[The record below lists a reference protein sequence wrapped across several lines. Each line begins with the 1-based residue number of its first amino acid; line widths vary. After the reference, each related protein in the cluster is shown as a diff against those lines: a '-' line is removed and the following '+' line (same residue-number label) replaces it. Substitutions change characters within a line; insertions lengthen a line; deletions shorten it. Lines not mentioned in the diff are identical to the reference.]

1 MEDLEINDK
10 IAKIKRERKWVS
22 VCVCV
27 FVCVRERERIWEKS
41 MGMEDQFGRWNIKIV
56 MNHRERNKGTI
67 QVKVKNR
74 LLDKKHKLVVTSG
87 EWEGNG
93 QDKERR
99 LIDINY

>member
-1 MEDLEINDK
+1 
-10 IAKIKRERKWVS
+10 
-22 VCVCV
+22 
-27 FVCVRERERIWEKS
+27 
-41 MGMEDQFGRWNIKIV
+41 

-87 EWEGNG
+87 EWEGKG

-99 LIDINY
+99 LRDINY